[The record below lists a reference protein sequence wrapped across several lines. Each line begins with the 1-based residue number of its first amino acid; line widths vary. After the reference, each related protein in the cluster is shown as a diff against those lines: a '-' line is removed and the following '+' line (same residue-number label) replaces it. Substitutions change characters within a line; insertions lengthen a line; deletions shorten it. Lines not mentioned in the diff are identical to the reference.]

1 MEPQIVLNE
10 ETIPPLLERFYGR
23 VRADPDLGPI
33 FNGAVADWPEHLARL
48 HDFWSSVMLG
58 SGRYKGSPVAIH
70 LMHAEQIGPSMFARW
85 LALWKQTTD
94 EMLSPPLAVAL
105 QAKADR
111 IAESLQLAITYRRL
125 AP

>member
-1 MEPQIVLNE
+1 MEPQILNE
-10 ETIPPLLERFYGR
+10 EAIPPLLERFYGR

-33 FNGAVADWPEHLARL
+33 FNGAVGDWPEHLGRL

-85 LALWKQTTD
+85 LTLWKQTTD
-94 EMLSPPLAVAL
+94 EMLSPPLAAAL

-111 IAESLQLAITYRRL
+111 IAESLQLAITYRRP